1 MRKKFQILLPLF
13 FILYLIASPAYTREA
28 LGQDGKSFLWK
39 AQSGA
44 SAVYILGSIHLL
56 KKENY
61 PLNPKIETAFDKSDN
76 LVVEA
81 NIQEQSKMN
90 TNTQTIMERGFYPP
104 NDSIAA
110 HVSPETYDSVK
121 SEAAKMGLPL
131 EMIDRQKPWVL
142 SMSLEAIGLMKQGYD
157 PAYGADNYFLSKATG
172 RKKILELES
181 LDEQINLLANLSDR
195 EQELLLL
202 LTLKDL
208 QNAAREVD
216 QVVQAWKS
224 GDTKGMEA
232 IMTKSFK
239 EDPILVPINERLIYE
254 RNRKMVSKIEEYL
267 KGKGTYFVVVGAGHL
282 VGEKGIIETL
292 RKKGYPV
299 EQL

>member
-1 MRKKFQILLPLF
+1 MRNKFHELLPLF
-13 FILYLIASPAYTREA
+13 FILYLIGSPAHMQEA

-39 AQSGA
+39 AQSGE
-44 SAVYILGSIHLL
+44 SAVYIFGSIHLL
-56 KKENY
+56 KKEDY

-81 NIQEQSKMN
+81 NILDQSKMN
-90 TNTQTIMERGFYPP
+90 IQMIMEKGFYPP
-104 NDSIAA
+104 NDNLAA
-110 HVSPETYDSVK
+110 HVSSETYESVK
-121 SEAAKMGLPL
+121 SEAAKLGLPP
-131 EMIDRQKPWVL
+131 EIIERQKPWVL

-157 PAYGADNYFLSKATG
+157 LAYGADNYFLSRATG

-181 LDEQINLLANLSDR
+181 INEQINLLANLSDR
-195 EQELLLL
+195 EQELMLL

-208 QNAAREVD
+208 QNVAREVD

-239 EDPILVPINERLIYE
+239 EDPRLVPVNERLIYE
-254 RNRKMVSKIEEYL
+254 RNGKMVSKIEEYL

-282 VGEKGIIETL
+282 VGERGIIETL

>member
-1 MRKKFQILLPLF
+1 MRNKFQNLLAIF
-13 FILYLIASPAYTREA
+13 FILYLIGSPSHMQEA
-28 LGQDGKSFLWK
+28 LGQDGKTFLWK

-44 SAVYILGSIHLL
+44 STVYILGSIHLL
-56 KKENY
+56 KKESY
-61 PLNPKIETAFDKSDN
+61 PLSPKIETAFDKSDT

-81 NIQEQSKMN
+81 NVQDQSKMN
-90 TNTQTIMERGFYPP
+90 TQAIMEKGFYPP
-104 NDSIAA
+104 NDSITA
-110 HVSPETYDSVK
+110 HVSPETYESVK

-131 EMIDRQKPWVL
+131 EMIDRQKPWIL
-142 SMSLEAIGLMKQGYD
+142 SMSLEAIGLMKLGYD

-216 QVVQAWKS
+216 QVVQAWKT
-224 GDTKGMEA
+224 GDTKAMEA
-232 IMTKSFK
+232 SMTKSFK
-239 EDPILVPINERLIYE
+239 EDSQLVPINERLIYD

-267 KGKGTYFVVVGAGHL
+267 KEKGTYFVVVGAGHL

-292 RKKGYPV
+292 RKKGYQV

>member
-1 MRKKFQILLPLF
+1 MQLF
-13 FILYLIASPAYTREA
+13 FILYLIGSPAYTREA

-81 NIQEQSKMN
+81 NIQDQSKM
-90 TNTQTIMERGFYPP
+90 NTQTIMERGFYPL
-104 NDSIAA
+104 NDNLAA
-110 HVSPETYDSVK
+110 HVSPETYESVK

-131 EMIDRQKPWVL
+131 EMIDRQKPWIL
-142 SMSLEAIGLMKQGYD
+142 SMSLEALGLMKQGYD

-232 IMTKSFK
+232 VMTKSFK
-239 EDPILVPINERLIYE
+239 EDPQLVPIHERLIYD

>member
-1 MRKKFQILLPLF
+1 MRNKFQNLLAIF
-13 FILYLIASPAYTREA
+13 FILYLIGSPSHMREA
-28 LGQDGKSFLWK
+28 LGQDGKTFLWK

-44 SAVYILGSIHLL
+44 STVYILGSIHLL
-56 KKENY
+56 KKESY
-61 PLNPKIETAFDKSDN
+61 PLSPKIETAFDRSDT

-81 NIQEQSKMN
+81 NVQDQSKMN
-90 TNTQTIMERGFYPP
+90 TQAIMEKGFYPP
-104 NDSIAA
+104 NDSITA
-110 HVSPETYDSVK
+110 HVSPETYESVK

-131 EMIDRQKPWVL
+131 EMIDRQKPWIL
-142 SMSLEAIGLMKQGYD
+142 SMSLEAIGLMKLGYD

-216 QVVQAWKS
+216 QVVQAWKT
-224 GDTKGMEA
+224 GDT
-232 IMTKSFK
+232 
-239 EDPILVPINERLIYE
+239 
-254 RNRKMVSKIEEYL
+254 
-267 KGKGTYFVVVGAGHL
+267 
-282 VGEKGIIETL
+282 
-292 RKKGYPV
+292 
-299 EQL
+299 